1 MENTRKFIG
10 LKDVILV
17 TLLTALCLVVVTLVV
32 IPFAANI
39 QLVLWVVS
47 GLDMLLCGP
56 IYMLMVAKAPR
67 YGTQLLFSFLFAIY
81 YFITN
86 GVILISAIILGVGLV
101 RELMMMKGGYKSPL
115 RLAVSYSLFGLSV
128 MYAPIV
134 MMMTTKEQLIAQ
146 VIANG
151 LTREYAESMFAVY
164 SPANIAIGSSITIV
178 GAVAGCLLGYR
189 MLNKHFKPVGVVEG
203 A

>member
-56 IYMLMVAKAPR
+56 IYMLVVAKAPR

-164 SPANIAIGSSITIV
+164 SPANIAIGSIITVV

-189 MLNKHFKPVGVVEG
+189 MLNKHFKPAGVVEG

>member
-1 MENTRKFIG
+1 MENTKKFIG

-17 TLLTALCLVVVTLVV
+17 TLLTALCLVVVTVAV
-32 IPFAANI
+32 IPFAANLK
-39 QLVLWVVS
+39 LVLWVVS
-47 GLDMLLCGP
+47 GLEMLLCGP

-86 GVILISAIILGVGLV
+86 GVILISAIILGMGLV
-101 RELMMMKGGYKSPL
+101 RELLMIKGGYKSPV
-115 RLAVSYSLFGLSV
+115 RLAVSYGLFGLSV

-134 MMMTTKEQLIAQ
+134 MMLTTKEQLIAQ
-146 VIANG
+146 VIASG
-151 LTREYAESMFAVY
+151 LTQEYAENMFAVY
-164 SPANIAIGSSITIV
+164 SPANIAIGTIVTIV

-189 MLNKHFKPVGVVEG
+189 MLNKHFKPAGVVEG